1 MILRHALLF
10 AAVVS
15 GATLY
20 PVMQRQGWFD
30 SPTAKAEKPA
40 QITVAKVE
48 TAPPAQ
54 LGRTVRIS
62 NVTLYP
68 YLPTTPINGE
78 LIEVLID
85 TGASVIAINRT
96 TARRLGVAVT
106 SADFTRTVNTANGTI
121 KAAPVT
127 LSRVEIGRIQA
138 RDVAAVVLD
147 DAALSGALIGM
158 SFLKSMRFSVED
170 NTFVLSQ

>member
-30 SPTAKAEKPA
+30 SPPSTAEKPA

-62 NVTLYP
+62 ADERGHYASEFT
-68 YLPTTPINGE
+68 INGRR
-78 LIEVLID
+78 IEALID

-106 SADFTRTVNTANGTI
+106 SADFTRTVNTANGPI